1 MSIAFTGNERL
12 LRKFERK
19 VIRFVMSMNNGPNPQ
34 PSSVPKWLEEIFGVD
49 FFHTVYCVEFRTK
62 PADRESLKLL
72 DEFSNLRGLFV
83 YTKEELSKETCMRIA
98 RFRSLDY
105 LYLGIPPIDA
115 ENFKELMVLKNIKT
129 LYLTTTINDDVLKYV
144 AEFDALEHL
153 HINNKNISED
163 GIYQL
168 HSLKH
173 LTFINLFGKYDVS
186 SELQEKMKGV
196 GIKDGSFSRWKH
208 SGGRPTRAPAM
219 RKTAADI
226 EKTPKPVPQAFS
238 FEE

>member
-1 MSIAFTGNERL
+1 
-12 LRKFERK
+12 
-19 VIRFVMSMNNGPNPQ
+19 
-34 PSSVPKWLEEIFGVD
+34 
-49 FFHTVYCVEFRTK
+49 
-62 PADRESLKLL
+62 LL

-168 HSLKH
+168 HSLQH
-173 LTFINLFGKYDVS
+173 LTFINLFGKIRR
-186 SELQEKMKGV
+186 LV
-196 GIKDGSFSRWKH
+196 GTSRQNERSRNQGWEFQPLETFR
-208 SGGRPTRAPAM
+208 RPTDSCPSYAEDR
-219 RKTAADI
+219 RRY
-226 EKTPKPVPQAFS
+226 
-238 FEE
+238 